1 MRFLAA
7 LGCEV
12 ELEPNL
18 IPGTAPEWFLQLYM
32 VKAALFFFQA
42 IICNCQ
48 AFVQLLYIV
57 LLRCL

>member
-18 IPGTAPEWFLQLYM
+18 IPGTAPEWFPQSFM
-32 VKAALFFFQA
+32 AKAALYFFQA
-42 IICNCQ
+42 IICICQ
-48 AFVQLLYIV
+48 SFVQLLYCV
-57 LLRCL
+57 